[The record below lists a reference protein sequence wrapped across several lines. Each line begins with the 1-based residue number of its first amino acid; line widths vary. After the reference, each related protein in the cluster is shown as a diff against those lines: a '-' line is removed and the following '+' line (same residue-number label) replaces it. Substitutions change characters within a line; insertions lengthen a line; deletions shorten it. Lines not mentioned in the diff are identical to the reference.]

1 MSLPYSEL
9 LTQLHTYNVGL
20 LDCNEMIF
28 QALEQLYGKI
38 GKKLKGEKVLQ
49 FNYSN
54 RKGWFF
60 KTVIQLPELPASIFF
75 AF

>member
-20 LDCNEMIF
+20 LDCNGMIF

-60 KTVIQLPELPASIFF
+60 
-75 AF
+75 